1 MTTEPTH
8 AAPTLPTLELPDYH
22 GRKPAKMKTAI
33 SGAGSR
39 ITRPH
44 SIGDKIV
51 LVVEVRVKSAGHE
64 DTDDGL
70 EYVEKYKV
78 LDLFELE
85 SDQGSRLISTVRSL
99 YRTADDAVKGR
110 RPIPDLGDV
119 GYTDGSGVV
128 LTEAEVAALRGDLTR
143 ATLSDDLTPAVVV
156 YDDGA
161 RDLWPDDYPKD
172 SPRPRV
178 GESFSTT
185 EGTGPVVVVEL
196 LHHETGETIE
206 TTPARNARNAS
217 MSAASIVDD
226 EEFTEKAKKPKPVA
240 AVPDLPAAEEP
251 APESEPDPFSGD
263 LGDAV
268 DGWDDDIRP
277 TALREVDEV
286 EASLPT
292 ADDFKFVDQ
301 DITTLR
307 IGLTDV
313 EDLAH
318 LRRIEMAE
326 QQGRGRALLP
336 RKGALAAIRARIG
349 VIELSAISTEAE

>member
-172 SPRPRV
+172 SPRPKI

-185 EGTGPVVVVEL
+185 EGTGPVVVLEL

-206 TTPARNARNAS
+206 GTPAAPTSTSSNAMEVEAT
-217 MSAASIVDD
+217 V
-226 EEFTEKAKKPKPVA
+226 TPGKPSKTTKTGKPVA
-240 AVPDLPAAEEP
+240 AVPDLPAAEP
-251 APESEPDPFSGD
+251 APEPDEFSGD
-263 LGDAV
+263 LGDDV
-268 DGWDDDIRP
+268 DGWDDDVRP

-292 ADDFKFVDQ
+292 ADDFAFVDQ

-307 IGLTDV
+307 VGIAEVD
-313 EDLAH
+313 DLAH

-326 QQGRGRALLP
+326 QQGRGRALQP
-336 RKGALAAIRARIG
+336 RKGALTAIRARIG
-349 VIELSAISTEAE
+349 VVELAALGGE